1 MVGRLAERRYQLAAQ
16 KRNDT
21 ALKFDYYVQ
30 AANYFERECGKAKQF
45 NSWNVDKVKPTH
57 WDNIRK
63 TEALNRRQSQLQE
76 LLRAEDEVYKREIDE
91 SKSQKN
97 TKEEITLEALKEK
110 LRQKRTEQSLYHPR
124 TCRRIQSYF
133 SYPTR
138 EDREL
143 LKEVISSGPSK
154 SSRKSLENTNLREMQ
169 SSEVTND
176 SPQMKKTGHVDFTN
190 LADQASFNVRH
201 QEFMDNR
208 AASTRS
214 NFGTLSAQRFQ
225 DDKRDSDK
233 DSSGR
238 SSAGSQERT
247 DFFDGQPPQEGWN
260 LPKKFAERYA
270 KRSLQETNVRETGG
284 PTLKP
289 NFINGTQEE
298 SHDDVNDVVDDS
310 VQTDSQ
316 DESQDKA
323 DYVAEKMKSVEL
335 HSPENR
341 DKDQP
346 WVPESSSTMLMY
358 LTHQEVKKKIED
370 LESRELKAIH
380 KQSWEEALRLKDMK
394 NRLELFRDKQFYLR
408 DDISIDPEL
417 RKLALKSIEA
427 RTKQLSNRE
436 QFCVQSQMYS
446 EEAKLMWSVWAEEDK
461 KHSIS
466 DEKDERDFLL
476 HQLEEEWD
484 ILQQEEKQKIFYDYM
499 QIMNKSFS
507 QHEMD
512 LLAKLTKQKF

>member
-16 KRNDT
+16 KRNET

-57 WDNIRK
+57 WENIRK
-63 TEALNRRQSQLQE
+63 TEALHRRQSQLQD
-76 LLRAEDEVYKREIDE
+76 LLRAENEVYQREIDE
-91 SKSQKN
+91 SRSRKN
-97 TKEEITLEALKEK
+97 TREETTLEALKEK

-133 SYPTR
+133 SYPTK

-143 LKEVISSGPSK
+143 LKEINTWAPSRP
-154 SSRKSLENTNLREMQ
+154 SRKSLENTNLRYEMQ
-169 SSEVTND
+169 SSESTTE
-176 SPQMKKTGHVDFTN
+176 SPQRKKTGHVDFTN
-190 LADQASFNVRH
+190 LVDQASFNVRH

-208 AASTRS
+208 AASNRS
-214 NFGTLSAQRFQ
+214 NFGTLPAQRFQ
-225 DDKRDSDK
+225 DDKKESDK

-238 SSAGSQERT
+238 SSAGSYERS
-247 DFFDGQPPQEGWN
+247 DFLDGQQPPEGWN

-270 KRSLQETNVRETGG
+270 KRSLQDTNVRETGG
-284 PTLKP
+284 PTVKP
-289 NFINGTQEE
+289 NDTLE
-298 SHDDVNDVVDDS
+298 DVDDDGV
-310 VQTDSQ
+310 VQTLAEDNDSQ
-316 DESQDKA
+316 EESQDKA
-323 DYVAEKMKSVEL
+323 DYIADKMQSMEL
-335 HSPENR
+335 HPNSVENR
-341 DKDQP
+341 DHDQP
-346 WVPESSSTMLMY
+346 WVPQSSSAMLMY

-370 LESRELKAIH
+370 LENREMKAIH

-408 DDISIDPEL
+408 DDIKIDPEL
-417 RKLALKSIEA
+417 RQLALKSIEA
-427 RTKQLSNRE
+427 RSKQLINRE
-436 QFCVQSQMYS
+436 QFYVQSQMYS
-446 EEAKLMWSVWAEEDK
+446 EEAKLMWHMWAEEDK
-461 KHSIS
+461 KHYIS
-466 DEKDERDFLL
+466 DEKAERDLL
-476 HQLEEEWD
+476 LRQLEEEWEL
-484 ILQQEEKQKIFYDYM
+484 LQQEEKQRIFYDYM